1 MKQLPVSIPAGF
13 GKFLSSGITSLTDTV
28 KSYVEP
34 VLGFGSRRS
43 DAADIA
49 KRSHVF
55 FDIEIDGQYAGR
67 INMELFNEVVPQTAE
82 NYRALCTGE
91 LAREPPIEIII

>member
-1 MKQLPVSIPAGF
+1 MTTGSRPSVRLFAGF
-13 GKFLSSGITSLTDTV
+13 GKFLSTGLSSLTQTV

-43 DAADIA
+43 DADLA

-67 INMELFNEVVPQTAE
+67 INMELFNEVVPQTVE
-82 NYRALCTGE
+82 NFRALCTGE
-91 LAREPPIEIII
+91 HYY